1 MRENGRQGRKGMPLK
16 KDLFDLEG
24 KVALIT
30 GAALG
35 LGRSF
40 ANVLAEAGTDVA
52 IVDIDKDHLTET
64 EGILKNTGRK
74 VLKIVADV
82 SEPADV
88 ARMADETFS
97 NLGQL
102 NIAVNNAGI
111 IHKPYRF
118 HETPLKEWNRLIS
131 INMTGVF
138 TCMQREIEYML
149 KGQGGVII
157 NIASILGL
165 RGLVPE
171 LAPRVSYVAAKHA
184 VIGLTKQAALE
195 YAGDGIRVNAIAPGW
210 FEGTEIAR
218 ERLADVNEAYYRG
231 RSQKIIGAT
240 PLRRR
245 GRVHELS
252 ALLLYLA
259 SDASSFVTGQT
270 FAVDG
275 GWTVY

>member
-1 MRENGRQGRKGMPLK
+1 MWESGRQGRNVMPLGK
-16 KDLFDLEG
+16 NLSNLEG

-40 ANVLAEAGTDVA
+40 AQTLAEAGADVV
-52 IVDIDKDHLTET
+52 IVDIKKDHLNET
-64 EGILKNTGRK
+64 EGILKKTGRK

-82 SEPADV
+82 SDPTDV
-88 ARMADETFS
+88 ARMADETVS
-97 NLGQL
+97 KLDRL

-118 HETPLKEWNRLIS
+118 HETPLKEWNRLMAV
-131 INMTGVF
+131 NMTGVF
-138 TCMQREIEYML
+138 TCMQREIEFML
-149 KGQGGVII
+149 KGQSGVII

-171 LAPRVSYVAAKHA
+171 FAPRVSYVAAKHA

-195 YAGDGIRVNAIAPGW
+195 YAGDGLRVNAIAPGW

-218 ERLADVNEAYYRG
+218 ERLAGIDKAYYRE
-231 RSQKIIGAT
+231 RTQRIIEAT
-240 PLRRR
+240 PLKRR
-245 GRVHELS
+245 GRVEELN

>member
-1 MRENGRQGRKGMPLK
+1 MMSLK
-16 KDLFDLEG
+16 KGLLNLVG
-24 KVALIT
+24 KVALVT

-40 ANVLAEAGTDVA
+40 SRALAEAGADVV
-52 IVDIDKDHLTET
+52 IVDINKDHLDET
-64 EGILKNTGRK
+64 EGILKKTGRK

-82 SEPADV
+82 SNPADV
-88 ARMADETFS
+88 ARMAEETVS
-97 NLGQL
+97 KLGQL

-111 IHKPYRF
+111 VHKPYRF

-138 TCMQREIEYML
+138 ICMQREVEVML
-149 KGQGGVII
+149 KGQSGVII

-165 RGLVPE
+165 RGLEPG

-184 VIGLTKQAALE
+184 VVGLTKQAALE

-218 ERLADVNEAYYRG
+218 ERLAGVDEAYYRE

-245 GRVHELS
+245 GRVEELS

>member
-1 MRENGRQGRKGMPLK
+1 MPLGK
-16 KDLFDLEG
+16 NFFNLEG

-40 ANVLAEAGTDVA
+40 AQTLAEAGADVVIA
-52 IVDIDKDHLTET
+52 DIKKDQLNET
-64 EGILKNTGRK
+64 EGILKKTGRK

-82 SEPADV
+82 SDPTDV
-88 ARMADETFS
+88 ARMADETVAT
-97 NLGQL
+97 LDRL
-102 NIAVNNAGI
+102 NIAVHNAGI

-118 HETPLKEWNRLIS
+118 HETPLKEWNRLMAV
-131 INMTGVF
+131 NMTGVF
-138 TCMQREIEYML
+138 TCMQREIEFML
-149 KGQGGVII
+149 KDQGGVII

-171 LAPRVSYVAAKHA
+171 FAPRVSYVAAKHA

-218 ERLADVNEAYYRG
+218 ERLAGIDEAYYRE
-231 RSQKIIGAT
+231 RTQKIIEAT
-240 PLRRR
+240 PLKRR
-245 GRVHELS
+245 GRVEELN

-270 FAVDG
+270 FAVDLIKG
-275 GWTVY
+275 PGIGIPVDL

>member
-1 MRENGRQGRKGMPLK
+1 MSLEKN
-16 KDLFDLEG
+16 FFNLEG

-40 ANVLAEAGTDVA
+40 AQTLAEAGADVV
-52 IVDIDKDHLTET
+52 IVDIKKDQLNET
-64 EGILKNTGRK
+64 EGILKKTGRK

-82 SEPADV
+82 SDPTDV
-88 ARMADETFS
+88 ARMADETVAT
-97 NLGQL
+97 LDRL

-118 HETPLKEWNRLIS
+118 HETPLKEWNRLMAV
-131 INMTGVF
+131 NMTGVF
-138 TCMQREIEYML
+138 TCMQREIEFML
-149 KGQGGVII
+149 KDQSGVII

-171 LAPRVSYVAAKHA
+171 FTPRVSYVAAKHA

-218 ERLADVNEAYYRG
+218 ERIAGIDEAYYRE
-231 RSQKIIGAT
+231 RTQKIIEAT
-240 PLRRR
+240 PLKRR
-245 GRVHELS
+245 GRVEELN

-275 GWTVY
+275 GWTVC

>member
-1 MRENGRQGRKGMPLK
+1 MWESGRQGRNVMPLGK
-16 KDLFDLEG
+16 NLFNLEG

-40 ANVLAEAGTDVA
+40 AQTLAEAGADVV
-52 IVDIDKDHLTET
+52 IVDIKKDHLNET
-64 EGILKNTGRK
+64 EGILKKTGRK
-74 VLKIVADV
+74 VFKIVADV
-82 SEPADV
+82 SDPTDV
-88 ARMADETFS
+88 ARMADETVS
-97 NLGQL
+97 KLDRL

-118 HETPLKEWNRLIS
+118 HETPLKEWNRLMAV
-131 INMTGVF
+131 NMTGVF
-138 TCMQREIEYML
+138 TCMQREIEFML
-149 KGQGGVII
+149 KGQSGVII

-171 LAPRVSYVAAKHA
+171 FAPRVSYVAAKHA

-195 YAGDGIRVNAIAPGW
+195 YAGDGLRVNAIAPGW

-218 ERLADVNEAYYRG
+218 ERLAGIDKAYYRE
-231 RSQKIIGAT
+231 RTQKIIEAT
-240 PLRRR
+240 PLKRR
-245 GRVHELS
+245 GRVEELN